1 MFSQELKT
9 LTIARLNISACHL
22 PRGSGALVHRGACV
36 HWASRCLGAGGD
48 DPRNLQVLAV
58 ICCPFLHEANVQA
71 CLAVTTGDAGGG
83 ELPHRVV
90 HVELPVVGRHFQL
103 SLDLVGNGRHAAA
116 RVPGLSLT
124 SDGVNIVELDGAPPR
139 ILDVCCPLGERVP
152 ERP

>member
-9 LTIARLNISACHL
+9 LPFARLNILACHL

-58 ICCPFLHEANVQA
+58 ICCPILHEANVEA
-71 CLAVTTGDAGGG
+71 CLAVATGDAGGG

-90 HVELPVVGRHFQL
+90 H
-103 SLDLVGNGRHAAA
+103 LDMSTFDFIKLFMDSVSNVHVYSTGSSMSEFGLVSKIN
-116 RVPGLSLT
+116 
-124 SDGVNIVELDGAPPR
+124 
-139 ILDVCCPLGERVP
+139 
-152 ERP
+152 